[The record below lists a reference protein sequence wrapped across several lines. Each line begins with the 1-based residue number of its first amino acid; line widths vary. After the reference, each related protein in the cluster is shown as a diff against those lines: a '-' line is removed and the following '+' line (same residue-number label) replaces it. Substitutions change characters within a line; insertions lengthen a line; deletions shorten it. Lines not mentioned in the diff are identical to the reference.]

1 MGGGNHAAGPEGD
14 YAFFGDGAWFAYSLA
29 PVPRYA
35 PTLARTVGKWLLSL
49 VTNSRIFWPDQ
60 LPPTQQCAS
69 GAGGASQ
76 WRDPGNALPFEAARH
91 CLYFRPQRR
100 CLTGPGTGPIGTGD
114 VCELLNC
121 TDDPWKLGRNGT
133 DRGLYG
139 GTFTAVLGALVLATS
154 QPGVPAFDVL
164 STDPWPAANPPSAAL
179 LLYNPLVAPLK
190 VTVRTPAGTS
200 LVGCYDVIDSTAKL
214 RGGDGV
220 IAKAVVADAQGRVG
234 VTLTVKA
241 DWAALLEFRK
251 CQTE

>member
-1 MGGGNHAAGPEGD
+1 M
-14 YAFFGDGAWFAYSLA
+14 
-29 PVPRYA
+29 
-35 PTLARTVGKWLLSL
+35 
-49 VTNSRIFWPDQ
+49 
-60 LPPTQQCAS
+60 CAS
-69 GAGGASQ
+69 GKQYTGVLLSSLVCKPLRVASSS
-76 WRDPGNALPFEAARH
+76 ASTTTTLM
-91 CLYFRPQRR
+91 
-100 CLTGPGTGPIGTGD
+100 
-114 VCELLNC
+114 
-121 TDDPWKLGRNGT
+121 
-133 DRGLYG
+133 
-139 GTFTAVLGALVLATS
+139 
-154 QPGVPAFDVL
+154 PAFDVL